1 MNTLPPNTR
10 PGSFSQAA
18 ARYHAA
24 QTVAFGMF
32 MQWLAW
38 IAIALMVLLMLAEL
52 MDFWPPRLNRSLM
65 VNDFAMASF
74 VFTVVGVLC
83 KALGHM
89 LNAQLDLA
97 GAPGLPERV
106 VSKKNA
112 ITTVV
117 LTSGAIFFFSASPPD
132 AALKNRD
139 FESGQQAAWIPSVT
153 FGWRSH

>member
-24 QTVAFGMF
+24 QTVAFGML

-38 IAIALMVLLMLAEL
+38 IGIALMVLLMLAEW
-52 MDFWPPRLNRSLM
+52 MDFWPQRLNRSLM

-83 KALGHM
+83 KAIGHM

-97 GAPGLPERV
+97 GAPRLPERV
-106 VSKKNA
+106 VSKKTA

-117 LTSGAIFFFSASPPD
+117 VTLGAILFCSASPAD
-132 AALKNRD
+132 AALKDHD
-139 FESGQQAAWIPSVT
+139 FESSQQAARIPSVT
-153 FGWRSH
+153 FGWISH